1 LATAAAAGRPPVAPA
16 GTGLRAPVVARA
28 VKPAE
33 SRILSTFLAA
43 LNGIFS
49 SGPDLA
55 RRPPAS
61 RPASRR

>member
-55 RRPPAS
+55 RPPAS